1 MQLIDEL
8 ERRLAI
14 EPSLFRAQ
22 LLREDITRL
31 RKLDALAR
39 SELEAE
45 AYRKAAYRLE
55 WTAQNARTSELREA
69 LDLLLDSW
77 RSALSH
83 GGRAFTGRSARV
95 TSAHNQWTADARSPR
110 RRLAVSR
117 AEAER
122 SRTVTLK

>member
-8 ERRLAI
+8 ERRLAT

-39 SELEAE
+39 SELETE

-83 GGRAFTGRSARV
+83 GGSADLDERMLRAWEEMTRLRLENMVGCLSTRV
-95 TSAHNQWTADARSPR
+95 PKPAN
-110 RRLAVSR
+110 
-117 AEAER
+117 
-122 SRTVTLK
+122 